1 MLYKL
6 GKVISKA
13 KTYLILESNYTGYAI
28 YTPNV
33 DKFELGKFQK
43 IFIYE
48 HENEYVHTLYGF
60 KDFKERLFFEDLLS
74 IPGIGPK
81 TALGILS
88 HGWSYV
94 LEIIAQGDFEEL
106 SKLPYIGIRT
116 AKQIIF
122 ELQSKY
128 QNILNK
134 KSESKNRL
142 EVFKTLKT
150 LGFNQTQINLLD
162 NKLIE
167 EENIDLMIEK
177 AIEIISNEQQHNTIK
192 AQ

>member
-6 GKVISKA
+6 GKVVSKT
-13 KTYLILESNYTGYAI
+13 KTYLILESNYTGYVI
-28 YTPNV
+28 FTPNV
-33 DKFELGKFQK
+33 DKFELNKFQK

-60 KDFKERLFFEDLLS
+60 KDFKERLFFEDLLT

-81 TALGILS
+81 TALGVLS

-106 SKLPYIGIRT
+106 SKLPYIGLRT
-116 AKQIIF
+116 AKQIVF
-122 ELQSKY
+122 EFQNKY

-134 KSESKNRL
+134 KTESKNKL

-150 LGFNQTQINLLD
+150 LGFNQTQINLLED
-162 NKLIE
+162 KLIDE
-167 EENIDLMIEK
+167 DNIDLMIEK
-177 AIEIISNEQQHNTIK
+177 AIEIISNEQQNKAIK
-192 AQ
+192 TQ